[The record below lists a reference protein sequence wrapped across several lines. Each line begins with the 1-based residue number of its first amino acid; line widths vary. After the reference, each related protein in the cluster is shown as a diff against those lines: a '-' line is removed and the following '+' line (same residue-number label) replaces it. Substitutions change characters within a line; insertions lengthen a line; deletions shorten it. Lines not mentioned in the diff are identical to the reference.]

1 MEMEE
6 DKPDSVKKVP
16 PSLED
21 FRAQIEHYE
30 QLFEEVNA
38 DNDTEQVID
47 LSCLSVL
54 DAEAIVK

>member
-1 MEMEE
+1 MEE
-6 DKPDSVKKVP
+6 YTE
-16 PSLED
+16 L
-21 FRAQIEHYE
+21 AQQVTYDLAW